1 MDENLEKYFEVCF
14 KHANQ
19 MICKNE
25 KIDPETVTLILS
37 SLKEIIKL
45 NNKQHEYNNQLIN
58 RCD

>member
-45 NNKQHEYNNQLIN
+45 NNK
-58 RCD
+58 